1 MLCQGKRAAAGGG
14 ATICR
19 IDLYVVGSRQIFTVK
34 ILDVVCWK
42 LLHGQRIKK
51 INKLLISAS
60 FHGQR
65 ITLERLRRPFPRVL
79 GLCRRHIVQ

>member
-51 INKLLISAS
+51 INKLLISAND
-60 FHGQR
+60 HGQR
-65 ITLERLRRPFPRVL
+65 ITLERLRRPFPRVH
-79 GLCRRHIVQ
+79 GLDHRCTVQ